1 MRQGRDLRD
10 GILTV
15 TNIRI
20 IWRRDTLT
28 LLSEYRINFEATQT
42 MRDAANDRTVVQ
54 IALKS
59 GKKAHVTF
67 TGKDQ

>member
-10 GILTV
+10 GILIV

-20 IWRRDTLT
+20 IWRRDMLNIF
-28 LLSEYRINFEATQT
+28 SEYRINFEATRT
-42 MRDAANDRTVVQ
+42 EREVAKDRTVVQ

-59 GKKAHVTF
+59 GKKEHVTF
-67 TGKDQ
+67 TGRDQ